1 MAVIQIDQEFKSK
14 RKAAVAA
21 GHKPFYLK
29 DSDKKKMMLE
39 RKYEQLQKE
48 GRLDKFLEKRRK
60 KVASKQKRR
69 LPRSR
74 ADLMGT

>member
-1 MAVIQIDQEFKSK
+1 M
-14 RKAAVAA
+14 AA
-21 GHKPFYLK
+21 GRKPFYLK
-29 DSDKKKMMLE
+29 HSDKKKMMLE

-60 KVASKQKRR
+60 KVASKEKRR

-74 ADLMGT
+74 AALAAEQLA